1 MKASEVVVSKEVLVD
16 GLPME
21 SANNVSFLLRNGEG
35 KDFVA
40 VYVVAPGA
48 RAFSVLLGEAG
59 GTVASIDLDI
69 PRFE

>member
-1 MKASEVVVSKEVLVD
+1 MEEGLVD
-16 GLPME
+16 GLPMV
-21 SANNVSFLLRNGEG
+21 SANNVNLALRNGEG

-40 VYVVAPGA
+40 VYVVGPGA

-69 PRFE
+69 PTFE